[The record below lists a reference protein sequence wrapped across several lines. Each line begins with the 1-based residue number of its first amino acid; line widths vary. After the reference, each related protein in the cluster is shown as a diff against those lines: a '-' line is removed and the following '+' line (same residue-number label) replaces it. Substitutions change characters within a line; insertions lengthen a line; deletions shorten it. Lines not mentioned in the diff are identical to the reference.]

1 MKFQLF
7 IILFINLWCCQIM
20 ATPQIMTSESDLKTS
35 VFIDSMP
42 AKNCGEFNN
51 VNAKYNTPEFNYN
64 ENSKN
69 NKAINSSIEPSF
81 IGSIIS
87 FLFTYLLPLIL
98 CILIILGLHH
108 FIQYLRNNNSKQ
120 LARNK
125 NEELISTDNYI
136 EDIHDIDFNAQIE
149 QALKNK
155 SYTQAIRW
163 SYLLN
168 LKIMDDKNII
178 QWEPKKTN
186 QDYYYE
192 VESKQ
197 IRKDFKYLTYIYNN
211 IWFGKYRLDDTE
223 AKQILLKFKQYKSLI
238 NTI

>member
-20 ATPQIMTSESDLKTS
+20 ATPQIITSESDLQTS
-35 VFIDSMP
+35 IVIDSMP
-42 AKNCGEFNN
+42 AKNCGEFDH

-64 ENSKN
+64 ENQTN
-69 NKAINSSIEPSF
+69 NKAIDSTVELNV

-98 CILIILGLHH
+98 CILIILGLYY
-108 FIQYLRNNNSKQ
+108 FIQYLSNNSSKQ

-125 NEELISTDNYI
+125 DEELISTDNYI
-136 EDIHDIDFNAQIE
+136 EDIHNIDFNAQIE

-155 SYTQAIRW
+155 SYTKAIRW

-178 QWEPKKTN
+178 NWEPKKN
-186 QDYYYE
+186 KSRLLLR
-192 VESKQ
+192 SK
-197 IRKDFKYLTYIYNN
+197 I
-211 IWFGKYRLDDTE
+211 
-223 AKQILLKFKQYKSLI
+223 
-238 NTI
+238 